1 MLGFTECGQLYR
13 DAKTVY
19 LRLGLGLGLELMC
32 WASNPAKLCLGLEPT
47 CLGLKPSQNPAW
59 DPNPC
64 GWDLNPAKTQ
74 TTEDEMVGW
83 HH

>member
-1 MLGFTECGQLYR
+1 MLKLFTSDWDWDWDLNSC
-13 DAKTVY
+13 A
-19 LRLGLGLGLELMC
+19 GLQTQ
-32 WASNPAKLCLGLEPT
+32 PKLCLGLEPT

-59 DPNPC
+59 DSNPR